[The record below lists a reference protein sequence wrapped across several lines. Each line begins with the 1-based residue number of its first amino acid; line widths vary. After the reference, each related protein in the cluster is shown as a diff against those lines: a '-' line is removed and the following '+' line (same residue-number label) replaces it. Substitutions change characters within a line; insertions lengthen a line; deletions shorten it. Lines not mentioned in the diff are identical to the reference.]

1 MKIEIAKLQ
10 DAPALADLFFS
21 HLAAHPEYISHG
33 EIQMGVGVGTLQGD
47 RFVASPAPDARE
59 KWMAYILAEMSN
71 DAIAHVWKRNTRL
84 GARRMDTR
92 RRRRQSISPTTPRWR
107 CSTSS

>member
-33 EIQMGVGVGTLQGD
+33 EIQMGVGEGSVQDGRLIVRT
-47 RFVASPAPDARE
+47 APDARE
-59 KWMAYILAEMSN
+59 KWMEYIRLHLEN
-71 DAIAHVWKRNTRL
+71 ETIARVWKAL
-84 GARRMDTR
+84 SDEVVSGIRRVRKTALR
-92 RRRRQSISPTTPRWR
+92 GFLKPFLFKVQAL
-107 CSTSS
+107 